1 MKVDTHR
8 AVGRLSLGGAAL
20 LLAAGAL
27 AGCGGSTQSAAAS
40 GSSLPTVTLLL
51 SYPSGWESP
60 IWYGQEQ
67 GIFKKDGI
75 NLQISAPSGA
85 EAASD
90 ITFLSQ
96 AKYDAGYVGTYDLPV
111 YHQKYGANVVNVF
124 GWAQQ
129 NPICW
134 IVKDSS
140 GITKPQQLAGKPIA
154 APTSSA
160 TNLIYSYFA
169 HYGISKSKVNLE
181 SVATDTMSSIF
192 IAGKVAAVAGYAY
205 AQLPE
210 NASHGNPSRAL
221 CFSAAGQKYEASGI
235 AVNKSYLTS
244 HRKAVADL
252 VKGLVDSFNTAKAHP
267 LAAAKFMVSKFG
279 KEVDPAPVDEQ
290 ETLAVFKL
298 MSTPN
303 DKGHPYGWMSPQDMQ
318 QTVSYDQANYG
329 LKPGYNISSFYTDE
343 FFPKS

>member
-96 AKYDAGYVGTYDLPV
+96 AKYDAG
-111 YHQKYGANVVNVF
+111 
-124 GWAQQ
+124 
-129 NPICW
+129 
-134 IVKDSS
+134 
-140 GITKPQQLAGKPIA
+140 
-154 APTSSA
+154 
-160 TNLIYSYFA
+160 
-169 HYGISKSKVNLE
+169 
-181 SVATDTMSSIF
+181 
-192 IAGKVAAVAGYAY
+192 
-205 AQLPE
+205 
-210 NASHGNPSRAL
+210 
-221 CFSAAGQKYEASGI
+221 
-235 AVNKSYLTS
+235 
-244 HRKAVADL
+244 
-252 VKGLVDSFNTAKAHP
+252 
-267 LAAAKFMVSKFG
+267 
-279 KEVDPAPVDEQ
+279 
-290 ETLAVFKL
+290 
-298 MSTPN
+298 
-303 DKGHPYGWMSPQDMQ
+303 
-318 QTVSYDQANYG
+318 
-329 LKPGYNISSFYTDE
+329 
-343 FFPKS
+343 